1 MKKDTTLSMTQ
12 GNPTRLLL
20 WFSLP
25 MLIGNLFQQA
35 YNLVDSVI
43 VGRFVGSAALAAIG
57 ATGSVTF
64 LFFSICGGISS
75 GCGIVTSQV
84 FGAGDTRRTRRAIV
98 NSAYVMLVS
107 SVGMGAAAY
116 VAARWVLQLMGT
128 PPDILPDAVLYMRV
142 SCVGV
147 PLVGVYN
154 YVSSMLR
161 ALGDSRTPLYY
172 LIFAC
177 LMNVALDLLCVCVF
191 HMGVLGAALATIV
204 SQMLAG
210 VGCLLRVLKTNPY
223 FQFRREDFA
232 RDDSMIRR
240 SVRIGLPLA
249 MQWSMI
255 AVSTTVLQ
263 IFINGFGTA
272 AVAAYTAI
280 SRIEQLVHQP
290 YGSLSTALST
300 YSGQNY
306 GAGRMD
312 RVKDG
317 MKHGMGISLVFTVL
331 MTVFMQLFA
340 DGIIGLFVEEAEV
353 ILIGAR
359 GLRLTAWFYL
369 FLALINMA
377 RGVLNGVGD
386 ALFAFVNGVV
396 EIITRIGLPMLLIL
410 IPGMGMD
417 SIWWTNGLTWA
428 ISAVFCMLRYF
439 SWRRKTE
446 A

>member
-1 MKKDTTLSMTQ
+1 MKKETMLSMTQ
-12 GNPTRLLL
+12 GNPTLLLL

-43 VGRFVGSAALAAIG
+43 VGRFVGSSALAAIG

-75 GCGIVTSQV
+75 GCGIVTSQI
-84 FGAGDTRRTRRAIV
+84 FGAGDARSTRRAIA
-98 NSAYVMLVS
+98 NSAYVMFAAS
-107 SVGMGAAAY
+107 AGMGIAAFAAAP
-116 VAARWVLQLMGT
+116 WVLQWMST
-128 PPDILPDAVLYMRV
+128 PQDILPDAVLYMRV

-177 LMNVALDLLCVCVF
+177 LLNVALDLLCVCVF
-191 HMGVLGAALATIV
+191 RMGVFGAALATIV
-204 SQMLAG
+204 SQLAAG
-210 VGCLLRVLKTNPY
+210 VGCLMRVLKTNPY
-223 FQFRREDFA
+223 FQFRRQDFVP
-232 RDDSMIRR
+232 DGSMIRR

-263 IFINGFGTA
+263 SFVNGFGTA

-306 GAGRMD
+306 GASRMD
-312 RVKDG
+312 RVKAG
-317 MKHGMGISLVFTVL
+317 MKHGMGISLVFTVG
-331 MTVFMQLFA
+331 MTAFMQLFA
-340 DGIIGLFVEEAEV
+340 DGIIGLFVSEAEV
-353 ILIGAR
+353 IRIGAE

-369 FLALINMA
+369 FLAFINMA

-396 EIITRIGLPMLLIL
+396 EIITRIGLPMLLML
-410 IPGMGMD
+410 LPGMGVD
-417 SIWWTNGLTWA
+417 GIWWTTGLTWA
-428 ISAVFCMLRYF
+428 ISAVFCLLRYR
-439 SWRRKTE
+439 SWRRK
-446 A
+446 AGA

>member
-57 ATGSVTF
+57 ATSSVTF
-64 LFFSICGGISS
+64 LFFSICGGVSS

-84 FGAGDTRRTRRAIV
+84 FGAGDTRGTRRAIV

-116 VAARWVLQLMGT
+116 VAARWILQLMGT
-128 PPDILPDAVLYMRV
+128 PSDILPDAVLYMRV

-177 LMNVALDLLCVCVF
+177 VMNVALDLLCVCVF

-232 RDDSMIRR
+232 RDGEMIRR

-331 MTVFMQLFA
+331 MTAFMQLFA

-369 FLALINMA
+369 ALALINMA

-410 IPGMGMD
+410 IPGMGVD

>member
-1 MKKDTTLSMTQ
+1 MKKDTSLSMTQ
-12 GNPTRLLL
+12 GNPTLLLL

-64 LFFSICGGISS
+64 LFFSICSGISS
-75 GCGIVTSQV
+75 GCGIVTSQI
-84 FGAGDTRRTRRAIV
+84 FGAGDTRRTRRAIM
-98 NSAYVMLVS
+98 NSAYVMLIS
-107 SVGMGAAAY
+107 SVGMGAVAY
-116 VAARWVLQLMGT
+116 AAARWILQLMGT

-210 VGCLLRVLKTNPY
+210 VGCLMRVLKTNPY
-223 FQFRREDFA
+223 FQFRHEDFA
-232 RDDSMIRR
+232 RDDGMIRR

-263 IFINGFGTA
+263 SFVNGFGTA

-280 SRIEQLVHQP
+280 SRIEQLVHHP

-306 GAGRMD
+306 GAVRMD

-317 MKHGMGISLVFTVL
+317 MKHGLGISLVFTVL
-331 MTVFMQLFA
+331 MTAFMQLFA
-340 DGIIGLFVEEAEV
+340 DGIIGLFVSEAEV

-369 FLALINMA
+369 ALAFINMA

-396 EIITRIGLPMLLIL
+396 EIITRIGLPMLLML
-410 IPGMGMD
+410 IPGMGVD
-417 SIWWTNGLTWA
+417 SIWWTTGLTWA
-428 ISAVFCMLRYF
+428 VSAVFCMLRYF

>member
-1 MKKDTTLSMTQ
+1 
-12 GNPTRLLL
+12 
-20 WFSLP
+20 
-25 MLIGNLFQQA
+25 
-35 YNLVDSVI
+35 
-43 VGRFVGSAALAAIG
+43 
-57 ATGSVTF
+57 
-64 LFFSICGGISS
+64 
-75 GCGIVTSQV
+75 
-84 FGAGDTRRTRRAIV
+84 
-98 NSAYVMLVS
+98 
-107 SVGMGAAAY
+107 
-116 VAARWVLQLMGT
+116 
-128 PPDILPDAVLYMRV
+128 
-142 SCVGV
+142 
-147 PLVGVYN
+147 
-154 YVSSMLR
+154 
-161 ALGDSRTPLYY
+161 
-172 LIFAC
+172 
-177 LMNVALDLLCVCVF
+177 MNVALDLLCVCVF

-232 RDDSMIRR
+232 RDGEMIRR

-263 IFINGFGTA
+263 SFINGFGTA

-306 GAGRMD
+306 GAARMD

-317 MKHGMGISLVFTVL
+317 MKHGMGISLVFTVA
-331 MTVFMQLFA
+331 MTAFMQLFA

-369 FLALINMA
+369 ALALINMA

-410 IPGMGMD
+410 IPGMGVD